1 MTSSLD
7 HDCEKRGCAKVG
19 LDPKLHIFDECFGGN
34 IRMGDVDAAV
44 ERNGYILW
52 MEWKRVWS
60 DQHTFAQVLM
70 FKAFSGN
77 SRKQIAVCV
86 VGDPKEMTVEKIRIL
101 RAGKW
106 ESDWIPSSIDDLKRR
121 FKAWYVAAD
130 AAPRMRQS
138 A

>member
-1 MTSSLD
+1 MTSALD
-7 HDCEKRGCAKVG
+7 HDCEKHGCAKVA

-60 DQHTFAQVLM
+60 DQNTFAQVLM
-70 FKAFSGN
+70 FKAFTSN

-86 VGDPKEMTVEKIRIL
+86 VGDPLKMEVERFRVM

-106 ESDWIPSSIDDLKRR
+106 EADWKNSSLDDLKHRL
-121 FKAWYVAAD
+121 ASWYVAAD
-130 AAPRMRQS
+130 TAKQGRAA
-138 A
+138 